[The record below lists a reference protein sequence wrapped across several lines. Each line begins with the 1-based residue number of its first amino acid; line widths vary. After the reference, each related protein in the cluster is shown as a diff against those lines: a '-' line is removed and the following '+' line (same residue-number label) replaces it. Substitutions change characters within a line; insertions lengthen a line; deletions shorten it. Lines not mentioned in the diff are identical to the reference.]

1 MGYSF
6 VVNFRTEDGKILEL
20 YAYEIEYGGLKEG
33 ITGVLTYQGRYFV
46 SFDTQ
51 E

>member
-6 VVNFRTEDGKILEL
+6 VINFKMTDGRTLEV

-33 ITGVLTYQGRYFV
+33 MKGVLTYQGRYFV
-46 SFDTQ
+46 SFCEQ
-51 E
+51 A